1 MTSTFIFAGF
11 PLSLNLI
18 GQFLEIKR
26 PDKTGAKVVNR
37 VRQKHRDFAAVL
49 SGKIKHARM
58 RRVITNHTAGGKLL
72 SQSLRYRQRLNASN
86 KHPAGVKIFEPLFSP
101 NIINYLLHAQSEKG
115 AAGPGRQ
122 THKALRFI
130 ENSLCFLRHFFIRL
144 NPTGYWPNKLA
155 ANPEGRTTASRAHRN
170 SQGSCLV
177 KIAQVENVN
186 RFKRDRTVS
195 VVLAQSVIRWP
206 GAFED
211 RARGKSNRDT
221 TMRTDVRIRERH
233 HDLRKKLF

>member
-1 MTSTFIFAGF
+1 MTSTFVFASF
-11 PLSLNLI
+11 PLGLNFV

-26 PDKTGAKVVNR
+26 SDKTGAKIIDR
-37 VRQKHRDFAAVL
+37 VRQKRSDFTAVL
-49 SGKIKHARM
+49 SGKINHAWM

-72 SQSLRYRQRLNASN
+72 SQSLRDCQCLNTTS
-86 KHPAGVKIFEPLFSP
+86 KYPIRVKIFESLFST
-101 NIINYLLHAQSEKG
+101 NIINYLLHAQPEKG
-115 AAGPGRQ
+115 AAGPRRQ
-122 THKALRFI
+122 LHKTLSFI
-130 ENSLCFLRHFFIRL
+130 ENSFCFLRHFFIRL
-144 NPTGYWPNKLA
+144 NSTRYRPNKFFVF
-155 ANPEGRTTASRAHRN
+155 PEGGTAASRAYRN

-211 RARGKSNRDT
+211 RARGKSNCDT